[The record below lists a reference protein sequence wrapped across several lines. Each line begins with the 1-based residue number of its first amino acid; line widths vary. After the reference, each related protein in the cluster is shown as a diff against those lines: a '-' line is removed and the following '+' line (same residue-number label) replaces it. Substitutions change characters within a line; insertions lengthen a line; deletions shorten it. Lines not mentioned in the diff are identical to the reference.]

1 MLITQTF
8 ENDLKGKFLSGQ
20 ALNLEDL
27 AEDQKLIPK
36 NFNSNNLDQNK
47 FDKNLTVQSRK
58 GKLSYDRDSDIQT
71 AMHT

>member
-1 MLITQTF
+1 M
-8 ENDLKGKFLSGQ
+8 SGQ

-36 NFNSNNLDQNK
+36 NFNSNDLNKNNLENNIIAK
-47 FDKNLTVQSRK
+47 SRK
-58 GKLSYDRDSDIQT
+58 GKFSYDRDSDIQT